1 MTDVITRFKLETT
14 QYDSKLRDAAKGL
27 KEISHMAELGGKGF
41 KEFTQKQVEAARAFG
56 QVESGANNLKDKVK
70 DLVGSF
76 NDAAKAYNALTK
88 EQQQTDFGKALAESL
103 TTLKGRITEA
113 KQELYGLADAAGG
126 GGIFGG
132 GKLDGMLQ
140 VFGGNLMTKGFE
152 LATGAAMTFVNT
164 IKDAAAQGIEMAKSG
179 EGIRNAFER
188 LNEPGLLDNLR
199 EATHGT
205 VTNLELM
212 KAAVKFNDFKL
223 PVEELG
229 TMLAF
234 AQQKAKDTGQ
244 SVDYMV
250 DSIVTGLGRK
260 SLMILDN
267 LGLSATEIKEKMK
280 KTGDMTKAVGEIIRE
295 QMASAGDYVETA
307 ADRATKADVDLK
319 NAMEELGRTLL
330 PLQEQGVGMWNA
342 LEIGAIK
349 LLNEG
354 ITPLVPALI
363 NLKETIGGIAESI
376 SNTSIFDGYVSALG
390 AVADKATEMIPGLG
404 KVYMLLKAI
413 RGNGSNDM
421 GAGVGAAISGAISA
435 NAGVLPDVVIT
446 PTEKTTTDKGGG
458 STTSINDKVLTG
470 WLNASNKS
478 ALGADSLKPEI
489 LGPSDVW
496 KAYTEDIRSGLQG
509 VDTEMTNLTQWTKN
523 FDAFSEALK
532 KEEKRAKQVATAQN
546 LAAESVANL
555 GAAFAA
561 LDDPGAKAAGT
572 VLQAIASIALGFASA
587 SKLAGEL
594 GPFGWLAWLGAGT
607 AALATTISTVHS
619 LTGYAEGGMV
629 QGNTY
634 SGDQIPAMLNAGEVV
649 LNHAQ
654 QGAIAS
660 QLQEAGGGGGYVP
673 SSISG
678 EQIYIAVNRYTRR
691 TGKGEIVTWK

>member
-1 MTDVITRFKLETT
+1 MADVITRFKLETT

-113 KQELYGLADAAGG
+113 KQELYSLGEAAEKVKNSGG
-126 GGIFGG
+126 GGGLFGEG
-132 GKLDGMLQ
+132 RLTGMLA
-140 VFGGNLMTKGFE
+140 VTGGNLIASGLTKIGSEMAETVKQSVE
-152 LATGAAMTFVNT
+152 LAKA
-164 IKDAAAQGIEMAKSG
+164 G
-179 EGIRNAFER
+179 EGVRNAFER
-188 LNEPGLLDNLR
+188 LNRPGLLDNLK

-205 VTNLELM
+205 VSELELM
-212 KAAVKFNDFKL
+212 KAAVKFDDFNL
-223 PVEELG
+223 PVEQLG
-229 TMLAF
+229 TLLAF
-234 AQQKAKDTGQ
+234 AQKKAKDTGQ

-267 LGLSATEIKEKMK
+267 LGLSASQVKEKMAE
-280 KTGDMTKAVGEIIRE
+280 TGDMTTAVAAIIKE
-295 QMASAGDYVETA
+295 QMSEAGEYVETA
-307 ADRATKADVDLK
+307 ADRAARAAADAS
-319 NAMEELGRTLL
+319 NQMEELGRKAMPVAEEWSKAWNEISLGGMTLL
-330 PLQEQGVGMWNA
+330 NTVLGPIADSIRSIRKA
-342 LEIGAIK
+342 LNGEFKFKSDIPNLADGGISPWANWKPGTDHTVQAPGGYVEITDKNTGK
-349 LLNEG
+349 
-354 ITPLVPALI
+354 V
-363 NLKETIGGIAESI
+363 IGGKH
-376 SNTSIFDGYVSALG
+376 FDDL
-390 AVADKATEMIPGLG
+390 
-404 KVYMLLKAI
+404 
-413 RGNGSNDM
+413 NDTNIINEWQKSLFKT
-421 GAGVGAAISGAISA
+421 GG
-435 NAGVLPDVVIT
+435 T
-446 PTEKTTTDKGGG
+446 KTTKTKGPTANSFTDFITKMG
-458 STTSINDKVLTG
+458 
-470 WLNASNKS
+470 
-478 ALGADSLKPEI
+478 LGADSLKPEV

-509 VDTEMTNLTQWTKN
+509 VDNEMTNLTQWTKN

-572 VLQAIASIALGFASA
+572 VLQAIASIALGFAQASA
-587 SKLAGEL
+587 TAGTL

-619 LTGYAEGGMV
+619 LTGFAEGGMV

-649 LNHAQ
+649 LNRAQ

-660 QLQEAGGGGGYVP
+660 QLSENGGGGGGYVP

-678 EQIYIAVNRYTRR
+678 EQIFIAMNRYTRR

>member
-1 MTDVITRFKLETT
+1 MADVITRFKLETT

-56 QVESGANNLKDKVK
+56 QTASGANNLKDKVK

-113 KQELYGLADAAGG
+113 KQELYGLADAAEKVKNSGG
-126 GGIFGG
+126 GGGLFGEG
-132 GKLDGMLQ
+132 GLTGMLQ
-140 VFGGNLMTKGFE
+140 VAGGNLIASGLAKIGSQMAETVQQSVE
-152 LATGAAMTFVNT
+152 L
-164 IKDAAAQGIEMAKSG
+164 AKSG
-179 EGIRNAFER
+179 EGVRNAFER
-188 LNEPGLLDNLR
+188 LNRPGLLDNLK

-205 VTNLELM
+205 VSELELM
-212 KAAVKFNDFKL
+212 KAAVKFDDFKL
-223 PVEELG
+223 PVEQLG
-229 TMLAF
+229 TLLAF
-234 AQQKAKDTGQ
+234 AQKKAKDTGQ

-267 LGLSATEIKEKMK
+267 LGLSASQVKEKMAE
-280 KTGDMTKAVGEIIRE
+280 TGDMTTAVAAIIKE
-295 QMASAGDYVETA
+295 QMSEAGEYVETA
-307 ADRATKADVDLK
+307 ADRAARAAADAS
-319 NAMEELGRTLL
+319 NQMEELGRKAM
-330 PLQEQGVGMWNA
+330 PVAEEWSKAWNEISISGMS
-342 LEIGAIK
+342 
-349 LLNEG
+349 LLNTVLGPIADSIRSIREALSGEFKFKSG
-354 ITPLVPALI
+354 IP
-363 NLKETIGGIAESI
+363 NLADGGISPWA
-376 SNTSIFDGYVSALG
+376 NWKPGTDHTVNAPGGYVE
-390 AVADKATEMIPGLG
+390 VTDKHTG
-404 KVYMLLKAI
+404 KV
-413 RGNGSNDM
+413 
-421 GAGVGAAISGAISA
+421 ISGKHFDDLNDTNTINEWQKSLFKT
-435 NAGVLPDVVIT
+435 GGT
-446 PTEKTTTDKGGG
+446 KTTKTKGPTANSFTDFITKMG
-458 STTSINDKVLTG
+458 
-470 WLNASNKS
+470 
-478 ALGADSLKPEI
+478 LGADSLKPEV

-509 VDTEMTNLTQWTKN
+509 VDNEMTNLTQWTKN

-572 VLQAIASIALGFASA
+572 VLQAIASIALGFAQA

-619 LTGYAEGGMV
+619 LTGFAEGGV
-629 QGNTY
+629 IKGNSF
-634 SGDQIPAMLNAGEVV
+634 SGDNILAQGPDGGMVGLNAGEVV
-649 LNHAQ
+649 LNRAQ
-654 QGAIAS
+654 AGVLASAI
-660 QLQEAGGGGGYVP
+660 QDNGGGNGRIVGVLR
-673 SSISG
+673 G
-678 EQIYIAVNRYTRR
+678 EDIALVADRWGRR
-691 TGKGEIVTWK
+691 TGRGELAFFK

>member
-1 MTDVITRFKLETT
+1 MADVITRFKLETT

-56 QVESGANNLKDKVK
+56 QTASGANNLKDKVK

-103 TTLKGRITEA
+103 TTLKGRISEA
-113 KQELYGLADAAGG
+113 KQELYGLADAAEKVKNSGG
-126 GGIFGG
+126 GGGLFGEG
-132 GKLDGMLQ
+132 GLTGMLQ
-140 VFGGNLMTKGFE
+140 VAGGNLIASGLAKIGSQMAETVQQSVE
-152 LATGAAMTFVNT
+152 L
-164 IKDAAAQGIEMAKSG
+164 AKSG
-179 EGIRNAFER
+179 EGVRNAFER
-188 LNEPGLLDNLR
+188 LNRPGLLDNLK

-205 VTNLELM
+205 VSELELM
-212 KAAVKFNDFKL
+212 KAAVKFDDFKL
-223 PVEELG
+223 PVEQLG
-229 TMLAF
+229 TLLAF
-234 AQQKAKDTGQ
+234 AQKKAKDTGQ

-267 LGLSATEIKEKMK
+267 LGLSASQVKEKMAE
-280 KTGDMTKAVGEIIRE
+280 TGDMTTAVAAIIKE
-295 QMASAGDYVETA
+295 QMSEAGEYVETA
-307 ADRATKADVDLK
+307 ADRAARAAADAS
-319 NAMEELGRTLL
+319 NQMEELGRKAMPVAEEWAKAWNEISLGGMTLL
-330 PLQEQGVGMWNA
+330 NTVLGPIADSIRSIREALNGEFKFKPDIPNLANGPVSPWAGWKPGTDHTVQAQGGYVEVTDKHTG
-342 LEIGAIK
+342 K
-349 LLNEG
+349 
-354 ITPLVPALI
+354 V
-363 NLKETIGGIAESI
+363 IGGKH
-376 SNTSIFDGYVSALG
+376 FDNL
-390 AVADKATEMIPGLG
+390 
-404 KVYMLLKAI
+404 
-413 RGNGSNDM
+413 ND
-421 GAGVGAAISGAISA
+421 ANAISDWQKSL
-435 NAGVLPDVVIT
+435 V
-446 PTEKTTTDKGGG
+446 KTGG
-458 STTSINDKVLTG
+458 S
-470 WLNASNKS
+470 KS
-478 ALGADSLKPEI
+478 KSKAPTANSFTDFITKMGLGADSMKPEV

-509 VDTEMTNLTQWTKN
+509 VDNEMTNLTQWTKN

-619 LTGYAEGGMV
+619 LTGFAEGGV
-629 QGNTY
+629 VEGNTY

-649 LNHAQ
+649 LNRAQ
-654 QGAIAS
+654 TGNLAS
-660 QLQEAGGGGGYVP
+660 QLQDNGGGNGRIVGVLR
-673 SSISG
+673 G
-678 EQIYIAVNRYTRR
+678 EDIALVADRWGRR
-691 TGKGEIVTWK
+691 TGRGELAFFK